1 MAIALALSR
10 ASDGGMGHDRRRR
23 IDGQRQK
30 KSREKVAAEEEEEAT
45 RNFGIAIRRMNV
57 TSLPLIVTPRTE
69 SLPQSA

>member
-45 RNFGIAIRRMNV
+45 RNFGIRRMNV

>member
-1 MAIALALSR
+1 MAIALALFR

-30 KSREKVAAEEEEEAT
+30 KSREKVAAAEEEEASS
-45 RNFGIAIRRMNV
+45 NFGIRRMNV